1 MHWLGWPGL
10 VVFGDE
16 AASKLNRM
24 EVIELHKEVG
34 VLGFDGCVRK
44 FGLHSTGLLW
54 ALGV

>member
-10 VVFGDE
+10 IVFGDE

-24 EVIELHKEVG
+24 EEIELHKEVG

-44 FGLHSTGLLW
+44 FGLHSTGLL
-54 ALGV
+54 